1 MDAKEIFKKNLKKK
15 RRGMEFS
22 SSPSKLFAELST
34 EYDTE
39 IESNKVLKFKK
50 NLSETFSEV
59 KQKHLEETADIFA
72 PFNLPIMEDIKPEI
86 ITPKVIKE
94 EVFLEP
100 IIENSPA
107 EDLISLATKSISTEE
122 LLKPVKEYTDLFNQP
137 NSNLPSN
144 DIKSLQSKLKML
156 EDWVSKISMS
166 GPGGGEVNFRYLD
179 DVDSNSIGENKYLTY
194 NQDNRNFYFDYVT
207 SNNIS
212 NNTRVVTSNTYSLV
226 PDDYYVGINY
236 NGPTTIILQP
246 TAQNGKVIV
255 IKDESG
261 NCSIYPITVNGNV
274 DNDSGGFILKIN
286 NGAIQMI
293 YRNGWRII

>member
-1 MDAKEIFKKNLKKK
+1 MDFKKEFQNKLKEQTKGLDIQK
-15 RRGMEFS
+15 
-22 SSPSKLFAELST
+22 SSPLSLFDQINE
-34 EYDTE
+34 EYNSE
-39 IESNKVLKFKK
+39 INRNPILKFKK
-50 NLSETFSEV
+50 TLSESKNEVTQNDSMSGLFDLLEQTKEEFQELNKEELSEV
-59 KQKHLEETADIFA
+59 LI
-72 PFNLPIMEDIKPEI
+72 
-86 ITPKVIKE
+86 E
-94 EVFLEP
+94 EVFFENEEP
-100 IIENSPA
+100 STK
-107 EDLISLATKSISTEE
+107 DLISLAMDSISKEE
-122 LLKPVKEYTDLFNQP
+122 SSKFAQENTNLFSQPDSKKPDP
-137 NSNLPSN
+137 N
-144 DIKSLQSKLKML
+144 IKALQSKLKML
-156 EDWVSKISMS
+156 EDWVAKISMA

-226 PDDYYVGINY
+226 SDDYYVGINY

-246 TAQNGKVIV
+246 TAQNGKIIV

-261 NCSIYPITVNGNV
+261 NCSINPITVTGNV

>member
-1 MDAKEIFKKNLKKK
+1 MDFKKEFQNKLKEQTK
-15 RRGMEFS
+15 GLDFCI
-22 SSPSKLFAELST
+22 SSPLSLFDQINE
-34 EYDTE
+34 EYNSE
-39 IESNKVLKFKK
+39 INRNPILKFKK
-50 NLSETFSEV
+50 TLSESKNEVTKNASMSGLFELLEQTKEEFQELNEEELSEV
-59 KQKHLEETADIFA
+59 LI
-72 PFNLPIMEDIKPEI
+72 
-86 ITPKVIKE
+86 E
-94 EVFLEP
+94 EVFFEEELP
-100 IIENSPA
+100 TK
-107 EDLISLATKSISTEE
+107 DLISLAMDSISKEE
-122 LLKPVKEYTDLFNQP
+122 SSKFVQENTNLFSQPDSKKPDP
-137 NSNLPSN
+137 N
-144 DIKSLQSKLKML
+144 IKALQSKLKML
-156 EDWVSKISMS
+156 EDWVVKISMA

-194 NQDNRNFYFDYVT
+194 NQDNRKFYFDYVT

-236 NGPTTIILQP
+236 NGPTTIILPQ
-246 TAQNGKVIV
+246 TAQNGKVVV

-261 NCSIYPITVNGNV
+261 NCSTNPITVNGNV